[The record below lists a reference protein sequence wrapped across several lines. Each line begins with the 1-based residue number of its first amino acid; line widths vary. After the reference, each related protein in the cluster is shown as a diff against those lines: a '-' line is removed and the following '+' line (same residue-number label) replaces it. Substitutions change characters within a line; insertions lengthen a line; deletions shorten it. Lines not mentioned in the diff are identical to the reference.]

1 MLEIDKVATVR
12 ASVDRII
19 SMGGDDEAAHS
30 GEDDL
35 MQAYIR
41 ATAPVDVLLEVERLW
56 AADFSRWCA

>member
-41 ATAPVDVLLEVERLW
+41 ATAPVDVLLEFERLW